1 MAAPPLPHRH
11 SDAQVSPFHEAV
23 QLRADTVNVAVARR
37 FVRNALAACDAD
49 EVVVADLEL
58 ISSELVTNAILHATG
73 DIVDISVSCDGNVVT
88 LSVTSI
94 GNDHQVGPS
103 RHWRIAEP
111 DSITGRGL
119 GIVRSLADRIEVRHR
134 AGALQIVVERTLS
147 AA

>member
-11 SDAQVSPFHEAV
+11 SGAHVSPFHEAV
-23 QLRADTVNVAVARR
+23 QLRADTANVAVSRR

-49 EVVVADLEL
+49 ELVADLEL
-58 ISSELVTNAILHATG
+58 VSSELVTNAILHATG
-73 DIVDISVSCDGNVVT
+73 DIVDVSVSCDGNVVT

-134 AGALQIVVERTLS
+134 AGALQIVVERNLS